1 MANETLE
8 MMYRRVMREALVT
21 KDDGDK
27 LEVLYAKLGLPDGNE
42 ERIAAETELLDKL
55 QFAIEEHDNAN
66 SKAHRTIVGVKG
78 NPNPDIRGRIV
89 TTISYSDGSEELI
102 YQTPEEV
109 EAGKTI
115 VEQEIAESKAPSPRV
130 ADVLRAID
138 SNLNGAYEMT
148 RALTQGEM
156 HELWAYVKPEDRE
169 YLKALESH
177 ERDEAS
183 QRVREASG
191 IV

>member
-8 MMYRRVMREALVT
+8 LLYRRVLGDALVS
-21 KDDGDK
+21 KADGDK
-27 LEVLYAKLGLPDGNE
+27 LEALYEKLGLPDGNE
-42 ERIAAETELLDKL
+42 ERDAAEAELMDKL
-55 QFAIEEHDNAN
+55 QYVVEQVDNAN
-66 SKAHRTIVGVKG
+66 SKAHRTIVSVKG

-89 TTISYSDGSEELI
+89 TTITYSDDSVELI

-109 EAGKTI
+109 EAGKAI

-138 SNLNGAYEMT
+138 SNLNAAYEMT
-148 RALTQGEM
+148 RGLTQGEM
-156 HELWAYVKPEDRE
+156 HELGQYVKPEDKQ
-169 YLKALESH
+169 YLMALESH
-177 ERDEAS
+177 ERDEAA